1 MEKLVRK
8 QYLKRSMINHPN
20 RSTGSKE
27 AFQKLGNAKEFVNKY
42 IEKQ

>member
-8 QYLKRSMINHPN
+8 QYLKRSKINHPN
-20 RSTGSKE
+20 KNTGSTE
-27 AFQKLGNAKEFVNKY
+27 PFQKLRNAKDFVNNY